1 LNDDKARFK
10 RLDIASLVRKESDAS
25 QARTATEAGVL
36 EVGINSKK
44 PYLKIGQLDQMHYI
58 VYDRYR
64 FQILSL
70 DQSELVP
77 KQHMTKLRDIEQ
89 RVVYFNYQEDEKAM
103 VLMTNTKALY
113 VYCFERLE
121 FLVENR
127 VIP

>member
-1 LNDDKARFK
+1 MNDKTRFK
-10 RLDIASLVRKESDAS
+10 KLDIASLVRKESDAS
-25 QARTATEAGVL
+25 QAGHAPEAGVL
-36 EVGINSKK
+36 ELGINSKK
-44 PYLKIGQLDQMHYI
+44 PYLNIDQVMDTHFI

-70 DQSELVP
+70 DQSELLP
-77 KQHMTKLRDIEQ
+77 KKHMAKLRDIEQ
-89 RVVYFNYQEDEKAM
+89 RVVYFNYQEEEKTM